1 MQLWLPH
8 VVSAGYLVCAVLF
21 FRVYHRKLP
30 PLWALG
36 ALVLVCQ
43 GHALV
48 LIQSVR
54 AGDAL
59 NLSVFNVLSIYAW
72 AIAVI
77 AFFGLWRQAEAL
89 PGMLIALA
97 NALCVLLPV
106 WLVSEKPFLTSLS
119 TGMVVHILFSIA
131 AWTLITLAFLHAL
144 LYTWVFQMLK
154 QKKLTG
160 GAPIA
165 LVGIERVM
173 MVMTGIGAFLLSG
186 SLISGMLY
194 VEDLFAQHLWHK
206 TVLTFLSFIVVL
218 WAIADYAFWHKR
230 GMRVAGKLMLA
241 YGLLLAGYVLSNI
254 VLQFLIV
261 D

>member
-8 VVSAGYLVCAVLF
+8 VVAAGYLVCAALF
-21 FRVYHRKLP
+21 FRVYRRKLP

-72 AIAVI
+72 AIAVM

-106 WLVSEKPFLTSLS
+106 WLVSEKPFLTNLS
-119 TGMVVHILFSIA
+119 TGMALHILFSIA
-131 AWTLITLAFLHAL
+131 AWTLMTLAFLHAL
-144 LYTWVFQMLK
+144 LYAWVFQLLK

-173 MVMTGIGAFLLSG
+173 MVMAGVGALLLTASLLSG
-186 SLISGMLY
+186 WLFVNDSL
-194 VEDLFAQHLWHK
+194 ARHLWHK
-206 TVLTFLSFIVVL
+206 TVFTVLSWLVVL
-218 WAIADYAFWHKR
+218 GGSGDYVLWHKR

-241 YGLLLAGYVLSNI
+241 YGFLLVGYVLSNI
-254 VLQFLIV
+254 VLQFVIV